1 MRGKNTLTA
10 WIMAGIGAVFVLW
23 LAVLIAPYAEGGLPG
38 ILLNMNE
45 ITAHPF
51 RLELCAD
58 TGKAVSFYCPRAGV
72 EGELVFVLN
81 AKT

>member
-51 RLELCAD
+51 PLEFCAD
-58 TGKAVSFYCPRAGV
+58 TGKAAI
-72 EGELVFVLN
+72 
-81 AKT
+81 AKATAAIAEATERLFLLFII